1 MSTPNKNP
9 NDWSPF
15 ERMVKTTSNATIK
28 KQENDKIKAEAIKQA
43 ILQNEDVN
51 KYIKRE
57 KMELDVY
64 INSSLSP
71 DDIIISFEKYN
82 RVSIRLAYSLES
94 KEITDRFSPDKYYP
108 VTLKDSVKGAIQSF
122 LENEQTGG
130 KRKYRSKTKKARKTK
145 KATRKH

>member
-1 MSTPNKNP
+1 MSIPDKNP

-43 ILQNEDVN
+43 ILENQYVN
-51 KYIKRE
+51 NYIKGE
-57 KMELDVY
+57 KLELEVY
-64 INSSLSP
+64 IDSSLSP
-71 DDIIISFEKYN
+71 DDIIISFKKYDSV
-82 RVSIRLAYSLES
+82 RIRLAYSLQS
-94 KEITDRFSPDKYYP
+94 KEITDRFSFDKYYP
-108 VTLKDSVKGAIQSF
+108 VKLKESIKGVIQTF
-122 LENEQTGG
+122 LEKEQTGG